1 MEMNQRQV
9 AVDQRVDTIE
19 ESLKSLQVSQTVA
32 RTCLL
37 SILTVGS
44 NVYKD
49 QSLFKDSLKLHFSV
63 HFSVNWKCYQ
73 AS

>member
-44 NVYKD
+44 NVNKTKVTLSFYVIMH
-49 QSLFKDSLKLHFSV
+49 QITAFFCSL
-63 HFSVNWKCYQ
+63 
-73 AS
+73 